1 MKKFKKI
8 DCIVQVI
15 LLLVALC
22 WNLVGLS
29 RGSFLGNEPFII
41 PYFTIGGWQL
51 VSALVHAIK
60 PMYNKK
66 MPRRIYLF
74 VLLAVIAGAIL
85 AYFQGDAVLMF
96 FYALLFLAPGMA
108 IYYCVLCIAET
119 RAIKNTALTVRA

>member
-8 DCIVQVI
+8 DCIVQAV

-22 WNLVGLS
+22 WNLVGIN

-51 VSALVHAIK
+51 MSALVHAIK

-66 MPRRIYLF
+66 IPRRIYLF
-74 VLLAVIAGAIL
+74 VLLTVVAGTIL

-96 FYALLFLAPGMA
+96 FYVLLYLTPGMA
-108 IYYCVLCIAET
+108 IYYFVLCIAET
-119 RAIKNTALTVRA
+119 RAIKNVVLAQQD